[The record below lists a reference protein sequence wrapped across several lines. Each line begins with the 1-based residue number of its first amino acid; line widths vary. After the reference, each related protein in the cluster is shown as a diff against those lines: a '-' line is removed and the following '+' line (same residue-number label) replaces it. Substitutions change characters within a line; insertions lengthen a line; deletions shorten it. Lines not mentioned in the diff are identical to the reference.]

1 MRKAETA
8 YTARIQNENA
18 HNARKAARVSRR
30 QARALQNYAVAAA
43 NADVFYLNVNGIS
56 APVCR

>member
-1 MRKAETA
+1 MKKVETA

-18 HNARKAARVSRR
+18 RKARKAARLARR
-30 QARALQNYAVAAA
+30 AARGLQNYAIANA